1 LQSEFDIDLSDPHT
15 KKVVDKIMA
24 RRFTIYKYQCHMH
37 YKKFATLEEARENP
51 VDHMESDDWKALC
64 THFEEERFKVIF
76 YF

>member
-1 LQSEFDIDLSDPHT
+1 
-15 KKVVDKIMA
+15 MA

-51 VDHMESDDWKALC
+51 VDHMESNDWKALC